1 MNDAERSQRKAELLG
16 QIQQQRI
23 DLSRTTQDWLTVTAP
38 YDRGWQTLVQLRRY
52 LVVAG
57 GVLAVWNLRRPGRL
71 LNLTKRGLN
80 IWSTWRVIRSGLS
93 KLR

>member
-1 MNDAERSQRKAELLG
+1 MSDAERSKRKAKLLG
-16 QIQQQRI
+16 QIHQQRI
-23 DLSRTTQDWLTVTAP
+23 DLSHTTQDWLAVTAP
-38 YDRGWQTLVQLRRY
+38 YDRGWQTIVQLRRY

-80 IWSTWRVIRSGLS
+80 IWSTWRVLSSGLN